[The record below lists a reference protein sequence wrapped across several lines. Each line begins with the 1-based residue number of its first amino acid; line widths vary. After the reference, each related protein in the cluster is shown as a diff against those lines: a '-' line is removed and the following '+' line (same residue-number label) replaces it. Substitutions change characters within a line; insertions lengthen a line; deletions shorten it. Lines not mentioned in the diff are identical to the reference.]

1 MTAGGSISG
10 FNIPISESSN
20 AIAPSYSYRISTNSA
35 FSFSIR
41 NPSPIFIAFN
51 LSGVNRDPR
60 GTHFPSFPSKPVSQ
74 VTPPSGLIPSGSGV
88 FAGKTLIPFLL
99 YNVLTCRTTF
109 LNSFLV
115 NTCLY
120 FSAML
125 TNSVIFTSTLLT
137 RRPFPF
143 PYAIPLSSPSPIIAK
158 TAPTFSKTSPSG
170 GLSFGWTN
178 SWPNELALPLL
189 NDARRTLRQRRE
201 HADGVW
207 DVDRVP
213 HRNRRLV
220 ARLGIELC
228 RDNRRCPHW

>member
-1 MTAGGSISG
+1 MQLPPHNHTE
-10 FNIPISESSN
+10 FPQ
-20 AIAPSYSYRISTNSA
+20 TV
-35 FSFSIR
+35 
-41 NPSPIFIAFN
+41 PSP
-51 LSGVNRDPR
+51 
-60 GTHFPSFPSKPVSQ
+60 FPSETPPRSSSPSTFPVST
-74 VTPPSGLIPSGSGV
+74 VIPEVPAFLPSLPNPFPKIIPPSGLIPSGSGV

-99 YNVLTCRTTF
+99 YIVLTCRKTF

-170 GLSFGWTN
+170 GLSFCWTN
-178 SWPNELALPLL
+178 SRPNELALPLL
-189 NDARRTLRQRRE
+189 NDARGTLRQRRE
-201 HADGVW
+201 HADGSW

-228 RDNRRCPHW
+228 RDNRRCPRW

>member
-20 AIAPSYSYRISTNSA
+20 AIAPSYSYRISTNSD

-60 GTHFPSFPSKPVSQ
+60 GTRFPSFPSKPVSQ

-99 YNVLTCRTTF
+99 YNVRTCRTTS

-120 FSAML
+120 FSAIL
-125 TNSVIFTSTLLT
+125 LNSVIFTSTLLI

-158 TAPTFSKTSPSG
+158 TAPIFSKTSPSG
-170 GLSFGWTN
+170 GLSLGWIN
-178 SWPNELALPLL
+178 SRPNELAPPLL
-189 NDARRTLRQRRE
+189 NDVRGNCRPSRE
-201 HADGVW
+201 HADDSE
-207 DVDRVP
+207 DVDYAL
-213 HRNRRLV
+213 HRSPQLSAHLASGLCTNNRRYP
-220 ARLGIELC
+220 RL
-228 RDNRRCPHW
+228 